1 MNIPYYIQVAA
12 TIRKRILADEY
23 GDGEILPSSERFEQE
38 FSVSAITVRKALEI
52 LARQGFIKRRRGIGT
67 TVSKPKAEVV
77 TFALGG
83 TFRRFIDSFE
93 KELSGSEILDFA
105 TMRCPAHVRAILCLD
120 EKQKV
125 LCIKKIRRHS
135 GVPIGYYLHFADAR
149 LCKGISRKKTE
160 TYKFQ
165 ELFEQSSGL
174 KLTRMEENIKAS
186 ITDIDLSKVLKTGF
200 GSPVFFIENVFFDS
214 QNRPATLTHIY
225 YRGDMCSYKAN
236 VKL

>member
-1 MNIPYYIQVAA
+1 MTIPFYIQVAG
-12 TIRKRILADEY
+12 TIRKRIEADEY
-23 GDGEILPSSERFEQE
+23 GDGEILPSSEQFEQE
-38 FSVSAITVRKALEI
+38 FNVSSITVRKALEI

-93 KELSGSEILDFA
+93 KELSGSEILEFS
-105 TMRCPAHVRAILCLD
+105 TIRCPAHVRQILSLN

-125 LCIKKIRRHS
+125 LCVKKIRRHS
-135 GVPIGYYLHFADAR
+135 GVPIGYYLHYANAR
-149 LCKGISRKKTE
+149 LCKGITRKKAE
-160 TYKFQ
+160 SFKFQ
-165 ELFEQSSGL
+165 EMFEKTSGL
-174 KLTRMEENIKAS
+174 KLTRMEETIKTS

-200 GSPVFFIENVFFDS
+200 GSPVFFIENIFFDS
-214 QNRPATLTHIY
+214 KNQPATLTHIY

>member
-1 MNIPYYIQVAA
+1 MTIPFYIQVAG
-12 TIRKRILADEY
+12 TIRQRILADEY
-23 GDGEILPSSERFEQE
+23 GDGEILPSSEQFEAE
-38 FSVSAITVRKALEI
+38 FSVSAITIRKALEI

-67 TVSKPKAEVV
+67 TVSKPKSEVV

-93 KELSGSEILDFA
+93 KELSGSEILSFS
-105 TMRCPAHVRAILCLD
+105 TIRCPAHVRQILSLD
-120 EKQKV
+120 EKQRV
-125 LCIKKIRRHS
+125 LCVKKIRRHS
-135 GVPIGYYLHFADAR
+135 GVPIGYYLHYGDAR
-149 LCKGISRKKTE
+149 LCKGITRKKAE

-165 ELFEQSSGL
+165 ELFEQTSGL
-174 KLTRMEENIKAS
+174 KLTRMEETIKAS

-200 GSPVFFIENVFFDS
+200 GSPVFFIENIFFDS
-214 QNRPATLTHIY
+214 KNRPETLTHIY

>member
-1 MNIPYYIQVAA
+1 MTIPYYIQVAA

-23 GDGEILPSSERFEQE
+23 SDGEILPSSEQFEKE
-38 FSVSAITVRKALEI
+38 FSVSSITIRKALEI
-52 LARQGFIKRRRGIGT
+52 LARQGFIKRRRGVGT
-67 TVSKPKAEVV
+67 TVSKPKSEVV

-93 KELSGSEILDFA
+93 KELGGSEILSFS
-105 TMRCPAHVRAILCLD
+105 TIRCPAHVREILSLN

-125 LCIKKIRRHS
+125 LCVKKIRRHS
-135 GVPIGYYLHFADAR
+135 DVPIGYYLHYADAR
-149 LCKGISRKKTE
+149 LCKGIKRKKAE
-160 TYKFQ
+160 NYKFQ

-174 KLTRMEENIKAS
+174 KLTRMEETIKAS

-200 GSPVFFIENVFFDS
+200 GSPVFFIENIFFDS
-214 QNRPATLTHIY
+214 KTHPATLTHIY

-236 VKL
+236 VKI